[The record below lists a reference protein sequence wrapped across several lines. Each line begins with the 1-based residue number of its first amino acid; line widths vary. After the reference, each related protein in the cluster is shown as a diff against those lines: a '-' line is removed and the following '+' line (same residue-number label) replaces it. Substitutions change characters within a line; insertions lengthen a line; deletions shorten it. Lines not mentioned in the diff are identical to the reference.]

1 MQRVTYLDTSKAIGM
16 YLVFYGHFIEK
27 LYYAGSVLIFPE
39 LKLIYSFH
47 VPLFFFLSGV
57 FFKIDNRPLGLIV
70 LNKFKTRIMPTFF
83 FGLIAIPWFL
93 FLDKFTVAAVLLKAK
108 AYLLGHP
115 ELNWVTWFLVCLF
128 SLEIIISLISKCN
141 YFSSRRKVVVIILI
155 FFVVGWLLAS
165 NAELITLKTGIPKNF
180 WFINEVFTAG
190 GFYLLGYLLK
200 DILFK
205 PSNRLYH
212 GVYAAISGVVL
223 IYTYN
228 LNNGPFYESHKIV
241 LMNASSH
248 GNYLLFVVTALMG
261 ISFIIFGVRF
271 LGIKA
276 YFFDFIAKNTLI
288 YLGLNG
294 LCLFFID
301 VKIIYKIAYIPTDPL
316 FINLYAVI
324 YVTTIMII
332 FMPVIWFIRKYVPKW
347 LVP

>member
-1 MQRVTYLDTSKAIGM
+1 MRDQ
-16 YLVFYGHFIEK
+16 
-27 LYYAGSVLIFPE
+27 P
-39 LKLIYSFH
+39 
-47 VPLFFFLSGV
+47 
-57 FFKIDNRPLGLIV
+57 
-70 LNKFKTRIMPTFF
+70 
-83 FGLIAIPWFL
+83 
-93 FLDKFTVAAVLLKAK
+93 
-108 AYLLGHP
+108 
-115 ELNWVTWFLVCLF
+115 
-128 SLEIIISLISKCN
+128 
-141 YFSSRRKVVVIILI
+141 RRS
-155 FFVVGWLLAS
+155 VVGWLLAS

-212 GVYAAISGVVL
+212 GIYAAISGVVL

-248 GNYLLFVVTALMG
+248 GNYLLFVLTALMG

-271 LGIKA
+271 LGIKG

-301 VKIIYKIAYIPTDPL
+301 VKIIYKIAYIPTDPF